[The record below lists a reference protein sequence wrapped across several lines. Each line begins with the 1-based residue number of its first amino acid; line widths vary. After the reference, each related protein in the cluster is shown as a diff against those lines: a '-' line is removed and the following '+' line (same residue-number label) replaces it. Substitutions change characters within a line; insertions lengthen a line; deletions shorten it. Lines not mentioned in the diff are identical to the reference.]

1 MPKIIR
7 IQLLAAFALLLILA
21 CSSSAASDTH
31 QTELVVFAA
40 SSLTDAFR
48 DAAAAFEA
56 ENPGVRIILNF
67 DGSQRLRTQLEHG
80 ARADLF
86 ASADWQQMDILV
98 GAGLVNGEPVNFT
111 ANRLVV
117 VVFPGFKQDPT
128 LADLTEPGS
137 KVLIA
142 QETVPAGFY
151 SRTMLANLQADPA
164 FAPDYAD
171 QVLANVVS
179 EEANVRNVAQKVALG
194 EADAG
199 IVYQT
204 DAVAPGISQDVLVLP
219 IPESLNITAVYPIAN
234 LRDSTRQDLARGFI
248 EHLMSDEGQQVL
260 RDHGFGKNPPT
271 AAWPAAGR
279 LFRVENG

>member
-1 MPKIIR
+1 MF
-7 IQLLAAFALLLILA
+7 AFLLILA
-21 CSSSAASDTH
+21 CSHSAVSDTR

-56 ENPGVRIILNF
+56 ENPGVRITLNF

-98 GAGLVNGEPVNFT
+98 EAGLVNGEPVKFT
-111 ANRLVV
+111 SNRLAVV
-117 VVFPGFKQDPT
+117 VYPGFRQDPT
-128 LADLTEPGS
+128 LADLTGPGS

-142 QETVPAGFY
+142 QETVPAGYY
-151 SRTMLANLQADPA
+151 SRTMLANLQGDPA
-164 FAPDYAD
+164 FARDYAD

-194 EADAG
+194 EADVG

-204 DAVAPGISQDVLVLP
+204 DAAAPGISQNVLVLT
-219 IPESLNITAVYPIAN
+219 IPEALNVIAAYPIAN
-234 LRDSTRQDLARGFI
+234 LRNSTQQDLARLFI
-248 EHLMSDEGQQVL
+248 EYLMAEEGQQVL
-260 RDHGFGKNPPT
+260 RDHGFGKNQPIAT
-271 AAWPAAGR
+271 WPAAGT
-279 LFRVENG
+279 LFRVGNG

>member
-1 MPKIIR
+1 
-7 IQLLAAFALLLILA
+7 
-21 CSSSAASDTH
+21 
-31 QTELVVFAA
+31 VFAA

-48 DAAAAFEA
+48 DAAAEFEA
-56 ENPGVRIILNF
+56 KNLGVRIVLNF

-117 VVFPGFKQDPT
+117 VVFPGFKRDPT
-128 LADLTEPGS
+128 LADLTDPGS

-142 QETVPAGFY
+142 QETVPVGLY
-151 SRTMLANLQADPA
+151 SRVMLANLQGDPA
-164 FAPDYAD
+164 FAGDYAD

-204 DAVAPGISQDVLVLP
+204 DAVAPGISQDILVLP
-219 IPESLNITAVYPIAN
+219 IPEPLNVIAAYPIAN
-234 LRDSTRQDLARGFI
+234 LRDSTQQDLARGFI
-248 EHLMSDEGQQVL
+248 EYLMSEEGQQVL
-260 RDHGFGKNPPT
+260 RDHGFGKNQST

-279 LFRVENG
+279 LFRVWNG

>member
-1 MPKIIR
+1 M
-7 IQLLAAFALLLILA
+7 
-21 CSSSAASDTH
+21 
-31 QTELVVFAA
+31 FAA

-48 DAAAAFEA
+48 DAAAEFEA
-56 ENPGVRIILNF
+56 KNLGVRIVLNF

-111 ANRLVV
+111 ANRLAV
-117 VVFPGFKQDPT
+117 VVFPGFRQDPT
-128 LADLTEPGS
+128 LADLTDPGS

-142 QETVPAGFY
+142 QKTVPAGFY
-151 SRTMLANLQADPA
+151 SRTMLANLQGDPA
-164 FAPDYAD
+164 FPRDYAD
-171 QVLANVVS
+171 QVLANVIS

-219 IPESLNITAVYPIAN
+219 IPEPLNVIAGYPIAN
-234 LRDSTRQDLARGFI
+234 VRDSTQQDLARGFI
-248 EHLMSDEGQQVL
+248 EYLMSEEGQQVL
-260 RDHGFGKNPPT
+260 QDHGFGKNQST
-271 AAWPAAGR
+271 ATWPAAGR
-279 LFRVENG
+279 LFRAGNG